1 MEHYLISD
9 IAICIVVAWLLA
21 VVANIFRQ
29 PLILAYL
36 IAGWVIGPVG
46 IGWVHERESIE
57 TISGIG
63 LILLLFMIGLEIDL
77 KKIVQAGGLI
87 SITSLAQIAG
97 GTILGLIFFR
107 AMGFPLNAK
116 ALDALYLAVAVA
128 LSSTVIIVKLL
139 YEKRELDTL
148 AGRLTLGIL
157 VSQDLFAILFLAVQ
171 PNLQQAGVGVI
182 LASLGRVVVLVMV
195 AFTAS
200 RYALPQVFRTAAR
213 LPELVVVGAVAWCFL
228 VASLASILHL
238 SREMGALVAGM
249 AISTFP
255 YTLDVAAKVTSLRD
269 FFVTLFFV
277 ALGMAIPAPTWQF
290 ARWALIIAA
299 FVVASRVFTVFPCL
313 YGMKQGFRA
322 SLLPAVNLCQISE
335 LSMVI
340 LVIGA
345 GFNHV
350 SEETRGIVAYAFVFL
365 AVASTY
371 AISRTDRIVV
381 KVTPW
386 LKRLGL
392 RDLDDAA
399 ITIPLDTSKA
409 RIYILGF
416 SWTASSLLEEMSRH
430 APDLLH
436 DVVVLDFNPYVNQ
449 ELKRRGVTVIYGD
462 ITQRDTLVHA
472 GVGGAEII
480 VSTLSNTVLKGA
492 NNLKLLQQLRE
503 INPTAKIVVH
513 AELFADVPKLYQAG
527 ADYVSVPRLI
537 EAQVLC
543 EVIQAARNNLLNRK
557 RAELDRE
564 LANRHEVIP

>member
-9 IAICIVVAWLLA
+9 IAICIVVAWLFA

-46 IGWVHERESIE
+46 IGWVHDRESIE

-77 KKIVQAGGLI
+77 KKIIQAGGLI

-171 PNLQQAGVGVI
+171 PNLQQAGAGVI

-277 ALGMAIPAPTWQF
+277 ALGMAIPAPTWPF

-345 GFNHV
+345 GFNHI

-416 SWTASSLLEEMSRH
+416 SWTASSLLEEISRH
-430 APDLLH
+430 TPDLLH
-436 DVVVLDFNPYVNQ
+436 DVVVIDFNPNVNQ
-449 ELKRRGVTVIYGD
+449 ELRRRGVTVIYGD

-503 INPTAKIVVH
+503 INATARIVVH

-543 EVIQAARNNLLNRK
+543 EVIQAARNNLLTRK